1 MKLSDLLIN
10 EEIEN
15 LSFECKARIDR
26 NNDLGWLKTIDGFAN
41 SHGGMM
47 LLGVEDKTNNLI
59 GYSLEDVD
67 KEKLFIYEKIHEHFS
82 IEPQL
87 EITVMPYVVR
97 DNKRYIIK
105 IFVHESDV
113 KPLIF
118 KYQGMPLIFKRR
130 DGYTSSATSEEIIQ
144 MSLNNKNPKFD
155 QGLTAIS
162 FDKNEF
168 KTLFNFYKEHTSKE
182 LKEKELASIGFFDD
196 NKKLRNG
203 ALLFKDD
210 YNEGRTTVVCSLY
223 KGLTRGDD
231 QIIASNTFNGNL
243 IASYNFIYEFIEQ
256 RMNHGFIK
264 TSTNRKEVDSFPS
277 RSLLEAII
285 NALAHRDYL
294 LDGSSIYVDLFK
306 NRLTISSP
314 GSILGVEELKKT
326 YDLESFISKRR
337 NELISSVFV
346 LCKVMESKGT
356 GLEKIMSDYK
366 DASDKHRPFIF
377 SKNNQFSIVL
387 PDLTS
392 EIGVDI
398 EMDSLRF
405 LIPFEE
411 GSKYDI
417 SILAFCYSKAKSIQ
431 EICDYLKI
439 SNSTFFRKNVL
450 GNLLSQ
456 NLLEITKKGNASYL
470 LTNHSY
476 VSLK

>member
-1 MKLSDLLIN
+1 
-10 EEIEN
+10 
-15 LSFECKARIDR
+15 
-26 NNDLGWLKTIDGFAN
+26 
-41 SHGGMM
+41 
-47 LLGVEDKTNNLI
+47 
-59 GYSLEDVD
+59 
-67 KEKLFIYEKIHEHFS
+67 
-82 IEPQL
+82 
-87 EITVMPYVVR
+87 
-97 DNKRYIIK
+97 
-105 IFVHESDV
+105 
-113 KPLIF
+113 
-118 KYQGMPLIFKRR
+118 
-130 DGYTSSATSEEIIQ
+130 
-144 MSLNNKNPKFD
+144 
-155 QGLTAIS
+155 
-162 FDKNEF
+162 
-168 KTLFNFYKEHTSKE
+168 
-182 LKEKELASIGFFDD
+182 
-196 NKKLRNG
+196 
-203 ALLFKDD
+203 
-210 YNEGRTTVVCSLY
+210 
-223 KGLTRGDD
+223 
-231 QIIASNTFNGNL
+231 
-243 IASYNFIYEFIEQ
+243 
-256 RMNHGFIK
+256 MNHGFIK

-470 LTNHSY
+470 LTNHKY